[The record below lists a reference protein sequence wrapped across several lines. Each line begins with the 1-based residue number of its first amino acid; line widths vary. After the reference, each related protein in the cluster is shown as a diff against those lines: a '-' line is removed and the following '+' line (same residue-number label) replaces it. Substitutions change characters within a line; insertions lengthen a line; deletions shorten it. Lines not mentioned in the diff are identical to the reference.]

1 MKQILLFSLSY
12 SITAMVCNFFFFF
25 LSWYPT
31 ADVIKKKKKS
41 AKSWSIYNHCNPTE
55 IFPKLLQQCLSSR
68 WSSLSKNPPSS
79 DAKTYTYLI
88 NRDFVP
94 IYRFR
99 AWMIKEEEAQRI
111 ISTNYTNVS
120 TVINQFCNLQN
131 WDKELW
137 DLEMKNRYV
146 GTGDCHYPKLHI
158 STNCSWGWFV
168 FWPLS
173 PAC

>member
-1 MKQILLFSLSY
+1 MKQIVLFSLSY
-12 SITAMVCNFFFFF
+12 SITAMVCNFFFF

-31 ADVIKKKKKS
+31 ADVIKKKKKK
-41 AKSWSIYNHCNPTE
+41 AKSWSIYNHYNPTE
-55 IFPKLLQQCLSSR
+55 IFPKLLKQCLSSR

-79 DAKTYTYLI
+79 DAKTYTHLI

-99 AWMIKEEEAQRI
+99 AWMIKEEKAQRI
-111 ISTNYTNVS
+111 ISTNYTNVA

-146 GTGDCHYPKLHI
+146 GTGDCHYPK
-158 STNCSWGWFV
+158 
-168 FWPLS
+168 
-173 PAC
+173 